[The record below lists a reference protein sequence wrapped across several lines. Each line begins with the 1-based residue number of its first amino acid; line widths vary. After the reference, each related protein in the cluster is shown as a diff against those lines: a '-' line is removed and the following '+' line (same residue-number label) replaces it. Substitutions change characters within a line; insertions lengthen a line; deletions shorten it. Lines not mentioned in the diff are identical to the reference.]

1 MKGPVPEVIR
11 AEIVAGFGFDSIA
24 GVAALLPEIDE
35 LPLNPPYERVL
46 RAIVLLAEGDINQL
60 HYYVGEARKDWR
72 DVLYWTGL

>member
-1 MKGPVPEVIR
+1 VEGPVPEAVKS
-11 AEIVAGFGFDSIA
+11 EIVAGFGPDSIA

-46 RAIVLLAEGDINQL
+46 RAIVRLAEGDVDQL
-60 HYYVGEARKDWR
+60 RYYAGEARKDWR